1 MSSTN
6 SEVLWWGRMISQI
19 STHSSFIAKNQRTS
33 HKSLGP
39 ARSSYPRSS
48 AEVCNFTLQRQTTG
62 QKENVWPTLAFV
74 LISLSNVQTLLPLGY
89 LKWCGEDSQ
98 PHLSSPRQTHHQN
111 TTIGGG
117 KRLSEAEGESD
128 GNGADVCVAVDLWP
142 DKGATQA
149 AGIDGLL
156 VRTGPSVSCFQNDW
170 FTIKW
175 LRVCACRQ
183 NWCRSIPLKLID
195 QPFSLAVCLPNE
207 NQAGLSSRHL
217 SPHKAKEKCHLWAC
231 LIALVAAAKTSHIRI
246 WTIKV

>member
-1 MSSTN
+1 M
-6 SEVLWWGRMISQI
+6 
-19 STHSSFIAKNQRTS
+19 
-33 HKSLGP
+33 
-39 ARSSYPRSS
+39 
-48 AEVCNFTLQRQTTG
+48 CNFTLRRQTDD

-98 PHLSSPRQTHHQN
+98 PLLASPFQMHHQN
-111 TTIGGG
+111 TTSSGDRGSKRQREAVG
-117 KRLSEAEGESD
+117 KSN
-128 GNGADVCVAVDLWP
+128 GNGADVCVAVDLWR

-156 VRTGPSVSCFQNDW
+156 VRTGPTVSCFQNDW

-195 QPFSLAVCLPNE
+195 QPFSLAVCLLNKTKQDSPPGISPPIK
-207 NQAGLSSRHL
+207 QQKIPPMGLSHCHGSKNEPYRNMD
-217 SPHKAKEKCHLWAC
+217 HKNVIIQWEILA
-231 LIALVAAAKTSHIRI
+231 
-246 WTIKV
+246 